1 MGGWQLSFGIYGV
14 DLSKPPV
21 TVCLFVVRPLVDLKW
36 TQIIVHIKR
45 IITKLSS
52 AKKGLNPIAADTFG
66 ALGMRLRAPELLAS
80 RAFVFFF
87 FAFVSSLYLR
97 A

>member
-1 MGGWQLSFGIYGV
+1 MITVHLTSMHVEAKKGGGRGQLSFGIHGV

-21 TVCLFVVRPLVDLKW
+21 IVCLFVVQPLVDLKW

-52 AKKGLNPIAADTFG
+52 AKKKA
-66 ALGMRLRAPELLAS
+66 
-80 RAFVFFF
+80 
-87 FAFVSSLYLR
+87 
-97 A
+97 